1 MSWNSSAVVDPLLS
15 VEKIATKPSEPSE
28 DEFDLL
34 APLPKDYGMEQ
45 APAKS
50 LTDWSVGEGTTKDA
64 QNRAPDRSWLSSRQA
79 KIDPLLSVEK
89 VATAKSLTDW
99 SVGEGTTKDAQNRVP
114 GRSWL
119 SRRQAKIDPL
129 LSVEK
134 VATKPSEPS
143 EDKFDLLSPQDYG
156 MDQDRAINSP
166 AKSLT
171 HWSIGE
177 GTTKD
182 AQNRARGRAWPS
194 SWLSRRQTN
203 LLLFLGLVMA
213 ALFMYVHYLRETID
227 ILLDITEVDV
237 GFDNG
242 AIQANLTISSQFL
255 PGESAKD
262 PVWASIL
269 GGGGA
274 VSLRRYVTH
283 SANFKSNHICSE
295 FHVGVLKGLMKGTP
309 CTSECCTAKY
319 LRELLTIDQA
329 TCRETERSIR

>member
-45 APAKS
+45 APVKS

-89 VATAKSLTDW
+89 AATAKSLTDW
-99 SVGEGTTKDAQNRVP
+99 SV
-114 GRSWL
+114 
-119 SRRQAKIDPL
+119 
-129 LSVEK
+129 
-134 VATKPSEPS
+134 
-143 EDKFDLLSPQDYG
+143 
-156 MDQDRAINSP
+156 
-166 AKSLT
+166 
-171 HWSIGE
+171 GE

-213 ALFMYVHYLRETID
+213 ALFMYVHYLRESID
-227 ILLDITEVDV
+227 MLFDITEVDV

-242 AIQANLTISSQFL
+242 AIQANLTVSGQFL
-255 PGESAKD
+255 PGESAKV
-262 PVWASIL
+262 PAWVSIL
-269 GGGGA
+269 GLWEGGA
-274 VSLRRYVTH
+274 VSLRRYARYATH
-283 SANFKSNHICSE
+283 SANF
-295 FHVGVLKGLMKGTP
+295 
-309 CTSECCTAKY
+309 
-319 LRELLTIDQA
+319 
-329 TCRETERSIR
+329 